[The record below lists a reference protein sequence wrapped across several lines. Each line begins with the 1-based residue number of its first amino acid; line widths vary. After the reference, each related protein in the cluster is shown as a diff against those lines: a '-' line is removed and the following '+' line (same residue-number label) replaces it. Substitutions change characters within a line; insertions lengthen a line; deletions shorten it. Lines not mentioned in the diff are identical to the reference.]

1 MDKIILI
8 VDTGVDDAMA
18 MILLKRHGIVPE
30 FIVAQS
36 GNSLLEN
43 TYRNTV
49 GIANILEFGCPVY
62 PGSYTP
68 LIKPHYY
75 EDFHGK
81 NGLACYKFPD
91 APFQDKE
98 NGIVHMYEALKHGKY
113 RIICTSP
120 LTSLGLLFR
129 LDQDIQKN
137 VIDITIMG
145 GAFGVTPWGKGNMG
159 ESEFNIFYDP
169 EAAKIVFG
177 LDVKITVVPLDL
189 TMNPNLSIKTS
200 LNARVGNSVTDFTV
214 KATEFML
221 EKHGSYELHDPIAAY
236 AAVNSEAFR
245 FISGR
250 IMVDHNGVTSID
262 ETVKSMHRIATEIDY
277 ATYHRDIIGVLYL

>member
-1 MDKIILI
+1 MEKIILI

-18 MILLKRHGIVPE
+18 MILLKRHGITPE

-36 GNSLLEN
+36 GNSLLGN
-43 TYRNTV
+43 IYRNTV
-49 GIANILEFGCPVY
+49 GIASILEFSCPVY

-68 LIKPHYY
+68 IVKPHYY

-81 NGLACYKFPD
+81 NGLACYNFPD
-91 APFQDKE
+91 IPFVGKE
-98 NGIVHMYEALKHGKY
+98 NGIIRMYEALKHEKY

-120 LTSLGLLFR
+120 LTSLGLLLR
-129 LDQDIQKN
+129 LDPDIQKN
-137 VIDITIMG
+137 ILDITIMG
-145 GAFGVTPWGKGNMG
+145 GAFGRTSWGKGNMG

-177 LDVKITVVPLDL
+177 IGAKITLVPLDL
-189 TMNPNLSIKTS
+189 TMNPELAIKTPLKVHDS
-200 LNARVGNSVTDFTV
+200 SKVGDFIA

-236 AAVNSEAFR
+236 AAINSGAFK
-245 FISGR
+245 FLKGR
-250 IMVDHNGVTSID
+250 IKVDANGVTSLD
-262 ETVKSMHRIATEIDY
+262 ENVESGHRIAMTIDY
-277 ATYHRDIIGVLYL
+277 ATYCREITGVLYL